1 MRKFIVMVC
10 MGLLLVTTGPALAQ
24 FPISLPRPSIP
35 IPQIPVP
42 IPQLPIPD
50 LTKLLE
56 GKPPVSTNFSD
67 ATSKVSLPSQ
77 FASKTFRPLTE
88 LPRGSK
94 GGFLLR
100 PGLFEL
106 FVQSYCLKA
115 GTHGPS
121 KGNGYLYAP
130 LKGSKA
136 SIVRKILQNSARYP
150 EMKQQ
155 DIQILLW
162 AITARTKIS
171 DTRPEVQQVAAKLL
185 TSDEI
190 FQLNGGTLGL
200 IPKQAFA
207 QATANLPSAVQQVL
221 QAEARIREML
231 TNSGGTTYR
240 QLEQI
245 AVLIGEPKKDGPLVA
260 REQWSSHP
268 QGFYVRYLP
277 SGYSQTLIQI
287 YVPEN
292 FKTKTA
298 INPQGDLIAANKS
311 ELGKMPLMAQNT
323 DAEYNPA
330 GDVAVPGDTGR
341 QRLGMSGRP
350 ADGTPPSDGG
360 SGQGNGTPSGS
371 GSGQPNG
378 APSGSSS
385 GQPNGAPSGSSS
397 GSPRNGNTLN
407 QVPNSPSKRDIFCN
421 PSVRAALDSDWQ
433 ATRRDNLERGR
444 WVLWNRATG
453 QYTVTNITVG
463 PPNGTVA
470 LGNTPSDANGVYV
483 VGVYHTHP
491 PVNDEP
497 GTVQVLGPSPF
508 NDIVHADTR
517 RVPSLVRDFSDD
529 SKTTVID
536 YLYGPNHRGEQQ
548 PGTELQTNVIRQS
561 LSSCSN

>member
-10 MGLLLVTTGPALAQ
+10 MGFLLVTTGPALAQ
-24 FPISLPRPSIP
+24 FPISLPRPSI
-35 IPQIPVP
+35 P

-77 FASKTFRPLTE
+77 FESKTFRPLTE
-88 LPRGSK
+88 LPRDSK

-150 EMKQQ
+150 EIQQQ

-171 DTRPEVQQVAAKLL
+171 DTTAEIQQVAAKLL

-190 FQLNGGTLGL
+190 FKLNGGTLGL

-207 QATANLPSAVQQVL
+207 QATANLPSVVQQVL
-221 QAEARIREML
+221 QAEASIREML
-231 TNSGGTTYR
+231 TNAGGTTYQ

-245 AVLIGEPKKDGPLVA
+245 AVLVGEPKKDGPSVP
-260 REQWSSHP
+260 REQWSLHP

-277 SGYSQTLIQI
+277 SGYNKTLIQI

-292 FKTKTA
+292 FKTKAA
-298 INPQGDLIAANKS
+298 INQRSDMLAANKS
-311 ELGKMPLMAQNT
+311 QLDKTLLMAQNN
-323 DAEYNPA
+323 DAGYNPA
-330 GDVAVPGDTGR
+330 GDIAVPGDTGR

-350 ADGTPPSDGG
+350 ADGGAPSDGG
-360 SGQGNGTPSGS
+360 AGQPSGTPSGS
-371 GSGQPNG
+371 SSGQASG

-385 GQPNGAPSGSSS
+385 GQPSGTPTQQPPSA
-397 GSPRNGNTLN
+397 SPRNGNTLN
-407 QVPNSPSKRDIFCN
+407 QVPNSPSKREIFCN
-421 PSVRAALDSDWQ
+421 PNVRAALDSDWQ
-433 ATRRDNLERGR
+433 GTRRDNLERGR
-444 WVLWNRATG
+444 WVLWNSTTG
-453 QYTVTNITVG
+453 QFSVTNVIVG

-470 LGNTPSDANGVYV
+470 LGNTPSDGNGVYV

-517 RVPSLVRDFSDD
+517 RVPSLVRDFSDE
-529 SKTTVID
+529 SKARVID
-536 YLYGPNHRGEQQ
+536 YLYGPNHRGEEQL
-548 PGTELQTNVIRQS
+548 GEALKTNVIRQS
-561 LSSCSN
+561 LSNCSN